1 MNWKAWVH
9 SLIAAAI
16 GGAASALG
24 AILIS
29 PASFP
34 DNGTGWAHLGA
45 VAAFGAIVPVL
56 ALLKQS
62 PLWGSGDKTS
72 KLPVLLL
79 ATLLL
84 PAGLAGCHRAASTT
98 APAALA
104 PQAVNSF
111 DQQSYQDLLSFQATL
126 ASLKASIEADANLV
140 TLKPAFEQAR
150 IAYNTAEAAWQIYH
164 AAATEAN
171 KASLSTAL
179 NGVRTDVT
187 NLQKAVT
194 P

>member
-1 MNWKAWVH
+1 MNWKTWIH
-9 SLIAAAI
+9 SLVAAAI

-24 AILIS
+24 SILIS

-34 DNGTGWAHLGA
+34 DTTAGWEHLGTI
-45 VAAFGAIVPVL
+45 AAFGAVVPVL

-62 PLWGSGDKTS
+62 PRKVDESKTS

-79 ATLLL
+79 AALLL
-84 PAGLAGCHRAASTT
+84 PAGLAGCHRATSAT

-104 PQAVNSF
+104 PEAVNSF
-111 DQQSYQDLLSFQATL
+111 DQQAYQNLLSFQAALT
-126 ASLKASIEADANLV
+126 SLRTSIQADPNLE

-171 KASLSTAL
+171 KASLSAAL
-179 NGVRTDVT
+179 NNVQTDVT
-187 NLQKAVT
+187 NLKKAVT